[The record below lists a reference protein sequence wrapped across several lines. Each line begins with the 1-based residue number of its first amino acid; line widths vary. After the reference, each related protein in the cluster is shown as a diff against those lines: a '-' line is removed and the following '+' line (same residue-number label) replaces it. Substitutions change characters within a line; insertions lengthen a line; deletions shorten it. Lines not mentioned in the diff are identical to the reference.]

1 MYLISIKN
9 LVIAS
14 SAFLTSVKKES
25 LLKQDRNII
34 FGQIFHP
41 ILNDG
46 TVSILP
52 SRDPKDENKLQ
63 CIKILHM
70 FTFSNAICRGKL
82 EGYTL
87 TVDDRVVLEFQSGNS
102 KRGLSKEKQKEP
114 RKRPEDLI
122 KEIRE
127 QKKYPDTFDIYYKNQ
142 KWVRWQKKPFS
153 TDNNP
158 IDYFERHTLEET
170 EVVGGLRT
178 RFKRPDYN
186 DSFPSLN
193 FLKPHEV
200 AGDRKFWDHWN
211 HIILLAGYDAAQDA
225 LKIGSGQKNLTPA
238 SRSIPSPEECVFLG
252 SDVWKPRLTEEM
264 YEHDKPMVKPDK
276 LMWDTQ
282 VKFERNAILQNLAD
296 SLASDKF
303 QALFLKYPRRQKK
316 FVCGC
321 SSKSARSYWIE
332 CVSHDNKDEMEIRF
346 CPNCGKKVDTQIIDY
361 VITNQTNPELA
372 KNVNHYLSE
381 DLLID
386 KGYQLEVETAW
397 LTDDDNLF
405 NPEKWPALDENAKG
419 LEDLIEMGE
428 ISGAVPA
435 EEYRQIRPLLR
446 ILIKDAQG
454 NQFNFEDIGSG
465 VAYMLPVII
474 SGCDKTNSIKF
485 IQQPEL
491 HIHPGLQS
499 NLANIFTDTFENSL
513 FTEKKYINFECGPE
527 EFEEIRCSE
536 QPRTSQFIIETH
548 SEHFILRLLKLIK
561 NSKKRKA
568 TRGIKPENVAL
579 LYFHPDPIK
588 NDTKIKRIRIS
599 EDGGFVDHWPNGF
612 FTERYQDIF
621 DEKG

>member
-1 MYLISIKN
+1 MDHYLSKIILQNIQTIEEYTEIPIEPITILLGPNNAGKSAILDVIQSVIPTCLGNKYNWMPDENDKNRKEILLKSFRNNSEISKIGIEYTYTSKGIDPDLFDENDLHNISI
-9 LVIAS
+9 IGIDP
-14 SAFLTSVKKES
+14 
-25 LLKQDRNII
+25 LLCVSRLNGNEISIPGQDRNII

-238 SRSIPSPEECVFLG
+238 SR
-252 SDVWKPRLTEEM
+252 
-264 YEHDKPMVKPDK
+264 
-276 LMWDTQ
+276 
-282 VKFERNAILQNLAD
+282 
-296 SLASDKF
+296 
-303 QALFLKYPRRQKK
+303 
-316 FVCGC
+316 
-321 SSKSARSYWIE
+321 
-332 CVSHDNKDEMEIRF
+332 
-346 CPNCGKKVDTQIIDY
+346 
-361 VITNQTNPELA
+361 
-372 KNVNHYLSE
+372 
-381 DLLID
+381 
-386 KGYQLEVETAW
+386 
-397 LTDDDNLF
+397 
-405 NPEKWPALDENAKG
+405 
-419 LEDLIEMGE
+419 
-428 ISGAVPA
+428 
-435 EEYRQIRPLLR
+435 
-446 ILIKDAQG
+446 
-454 NQFNFEDIGSG
+454 
-465 VAYMLPVII
+465 
-474 SGCDKTNSIKF
+474 
-485 IQQPEL
+485 
-491 HIHPGLQS
+491 
-499 NLANIFTDTFENSL
+499 
-513 FTEKKYINFECGPE
+513 
-527 EFEEIRCSE
+527 
-536 QPRTSQFIIETH
+536 
-548 SEHFILRLLKLIK
+548 
-561 NSKKRKA
+561 
-568 TRGIKPENVAL
+568 
-579 LYFHPDPIK
+579 
-588 NDTKIKRIRIS
+588 
-599 EDGGFVDHWPNGF
+599 
-612 FTERYQDIF
+612 
-621 DEKG
+621 